1 MILNVIRRHFPPPW
15 YLLLRKLRLETALTT
30 TMLPKIPSAQMV
42 PYMKTVTPSGKAERK
57 VGRRTGEP
65 RSMADP
71 ALLSVEEGA
80 QVMCCSGR
88 RHSYVVVF
96 HLMHD
101 RLLCPWGVSLFHG
114 LVITTCVHAK
124 AISLRSTRIVITDLY
139 TYKLTDTQIYTP
151 TNFSTAS
158 VLPTVYEVGL

>member
-1 MILNVIRRHFPPPW
+1 M
-15 YLLLRKLRLETALTT
+15 RKRRLETALTT
-30 TMLPKIPSAQMV
+30 TKLPKIPSAQMV

-80 QVMCCSGR
+80 QVMCCPGR

-101 RLLCPWGVSLFHG
+101 RLLCPWGVSFIHG
-114 LVITTCVHAK
+114 LVITTSVHAL
-124 AISLRSTRIVITDLY
+124 A
-139 TYKLTDTQIYTP
+139 
-151 TNFSTAS
+151 
-158 VLPTVYEVGL
+158 LPTLFSHHVILQLKTSV